1 MHSPRS
7 VGESAPVPHSE
18 TIGVTNGYVHRCFP
32 FPVQGKSDEFGI
44 YGEQH
49 DVGGYPAADR
59 RHVGARTRC
68 LFSLRSPGFR
78 R

>member
-1 MHSPRS
+1 MQSPWS
-7 VGESAPVPHSE
+7 VYESAPVPHSDRC
-18 TIGVTNGYVHRCFP
+18 GVTIDDDHLCFP
-32 FPVQGKSDEFGI
+32 FPAHGKSDEVGI
-44 YGEQH
+44 YEEQH

-68 LFSLRSPGFR
+68 LFSLRSPDFR

>member
-1 MHSPRS
+1 MRSPWS
-7 VGESAPVPHSE
+7 AYESAPVPHSD
-18 TIGVTNGYVHRCFP
+18 TWGVTIDNDHRCSP
-32 FPVQGKSDEFGI
+32 FPVHGKFDEVGI

-49 DVGGYPAADR
+49 DVGGYPAAGR